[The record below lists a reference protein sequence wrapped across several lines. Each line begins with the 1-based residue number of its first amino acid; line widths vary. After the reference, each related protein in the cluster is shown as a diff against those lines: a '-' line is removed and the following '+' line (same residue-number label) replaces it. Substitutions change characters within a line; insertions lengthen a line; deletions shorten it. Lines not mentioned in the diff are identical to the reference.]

1 MYSGNERRKNERLAC
16 EAPIL
21 HNTDPADFFYRGTVY
36 NFCKRGLYFE
46 SNEDLL
52 QGHEITISMKNSQRK
67 FGEKPHQ
74 FFDVKIMW
82 CRELQGSTYLLSYGA
97 KLI

>member
-1 MYSGNERRKNERLAC
+1 MYSVNERRKNERIPC

-21 HNTDPADFFYRGTVY
+21 HNTSPADFFYGGTVY
-36 NFCKRGLYFE
+36 NFSKEGFYFE

-52 QGHEITISMKNSQRK
+52 EGHEITISMKNPPNQLR
-67 FGEKPHQ
+67 EKPHPY
-74 FFDVKIMW
+74 FDVKIMW

>member
-1 MYSGNERRKNERLAC
+1 MSSANERRKNARLPC

-21 HNTDPADFFYRGTVY
+21 HNTCPADFFYRGTVY
-36 NFCKRGLYFE
+36 NFCKGGLYFE

-52 QGHEITISMKNSQRK
+52 QGHEVTISMKNPPLK
-67 FGEKPHQ
+67 FGEKSHQ
-74 FFDVKIMW
+74 YFDVKIIW

>member
-1 MYSGNERRKNERLAC
+1 MHSVKERRKNERIPC
-16 EAPIL
+16 EVPIL
-21 HNTDPADFFYRGTVY
+21 HSTSPADFFFRGTAY
-36 NFCKRGLYFE
+36 NFSKEGLYFV

-52 QGHEITISMKNSQRK
+52 QGHEITISMKNPPRR
-67 FGEKPHQ
+67 FREKPNQ
-74 FFDVKIMW
+74 YFDVKIMW